1 MCVMPLA
8 EFLSFC
14 FFSSTIFFYR
24 QNFPY
29 LEKLFFS
36 IYELVFYCK
45 MIACSDPCLY
55 FLVLTRQVTF
65 CFFLSLELISFSFA
79 ALSEKLTEE
88 VQRLKMVI
96 GETSSRSSSS
106 RESNISKTTLSPEMF
121 QQLSISQQQMQ
132 HSKAQIK

>member
-1 MCVMPLA
+1 MGLQNQNSELKFRLQSMERQTQLRNGNIMSKLFILYRRVALPVGFVFELVGASQVSVCVMPLA

-14 FFSSTIFFYR
+14 FFSATIFFYR

-65 CFFLSLELISFSFA
+65 CFFSFFRTHI
-79 ALSEKLTEE
+79 LFFC
-88 VQRLKMVI
+88 
-96 GETSSRSSSS
+96 SSV
-106 RESNISKTTLSPEMF
+106 
-121 QQLSISQQQMQ
+121 
-132 HSKAQIK
+132 